1 MSYAELCQHSPEI
14 KKAFFDL
21 GWDYFSAKQGL
32 PNDVNE
38 YIAFLEGYNAAKE
51 RIKPVRADR
60 FHLKWLQIRYGA
72 LKRNRIFDVSVTP
85 EAIRKIDVSHCP
97 ITLAPLTH
105 STFTETDWS
114 IDRVSN
120 AGGYTM
126 GNLVVVSTKANKAK
140 GTMSFDDILL
150 CSESTESTNG
160 LTPLEWKRWV
170 AICSLNGWRKKEDG
184 YSVGF
189 YCAPF
194 IIECPP
200 MMIMNPSSILQ
211 YVIAMKAYG
220 YRDTAIY
227 SKIGEGLPKSLRQT
241 LNGLV
246 RDAVKCRNMVH
257 LTELDV
263 WLNKSLFNHF
273 ITFFESL
280 TQEHHRI
287 IMSNFSKARGG
298 GAQKV
303 RLDNPAWNPE
313 LQGYNPHA

>member
-32 PNDVNE
+32 PNDVDV
-38 YIAFLEGYNAAKE
+38 YPAFLEGFNAAKE
-51 RIKPVRADR
+51 RIKPIRADR

-85 EAIRKIDVSHCP
+85 ASIRNIDVTHCP
-97 ITLAPLTH
+97 ITLMPLTH
-105 STFTETDWS
+105 STFTESDWS

-120 AGGYTM
+120 FGGYIL

-140 GTMSFDDILL
+140 GTMSYDEILI
-150 CSESTESTNG
+150 CSESTDATNG
-160 LTPLEWKRWV
+160 LTPMEWKRWL

-184 YSVGF
+184 YSIGYF
-189 YCAPF
+189 CAPF

-200 MMIMNPSSILQ
+200 MMIMNTSSILQ

-220 YRDTAIY
+220 YRDTALY
-227 SKIGEGLPKSLRQT
+227 AKITDRLPKSLRQG

-246 RDAVKCRNMVH
+246 RDAVRYRNTVH

-263 WLNKSLFNHF
+263 WLNDNLFNRF
-273 ITFFESL
+273 TNVFLELKSE
-280 TQEHHRI
+280 EHLI
-287 IMSNFSKARGG
+287 IMSNLSKTHRNS
-298 GAQKV
+298 QKV
-303 RLDNPAWNPE
+303 RIDNPAWNPE
-313 LQGYNPHA
+313 LKGYNQHG